1 MKLAVTTTEKKK
13 TVTDAPEAQAQVQ
26 GAAITGS
33 AAPSAEQQKT
43 SPWSSLLQQ
52 LGYKP
57 TSNSTYPMPRPTT
70 QQATQQT
77 TPGTQ
82 QATQQATPETPAASP
97 GTEAQAGNTAG
108 VGTSQVTG
116 QPQGTTAGSTTG
128 TTTTT
133 KITYT
138 PPEFKEAEYAP
149 DLKPVLDDWLA
160 AAREQQ
166 EKSID

>member
-43 SPWSSLLQQ
+43 SPWRSLLQQ
-52 LGYKP
+52 MGYKP
-57 TSNSTYPMPRPTT
+57 MSSSTTYPMPRPTT
-70 QQATQQT
+70 QQT
-77 TPGTQ
+77 
-82 QATQQATPETPAASP
+82 TPETPASSS
-97 GTEAQAGNTAG
+97 GTEAQAGNTGG
-108 VGTSQVTG
+108 VGTAQVTG
-116 QPQGTTAGSTTG
+116 QTQGTPAGSPTG

-138 PPEFKEAEYAP
+138 PPEFKEAE
-149 DLKPVLDDWLA
+149 
-160 AAREQQ
+160 
-166 EKSID
+166 